1 MFKNF
6 KNLFK
11 NISCLTDQEK
21 IVWVNRKNNVSV
33 DELIKL
39 GVKCPYKVVSNINK
53 KLKTNLRFKDKTL
66 YE

>member
-1 MFKNF
+1 MF

-11 NISCLTDQEK
+11 RTSLLTDQEK
-21 IVWVNRKNNVSV
+21 IVWVNRKNNVNV

-39 GVKCPYKVVSNINK
+39 GVKCPYKVISNINK

>member
-11 NISCLTDQEK
+11 NTSLLTDQEK
-21 IVWVNRKNNVSV
+21 IVWANRKDITV

-39 GVKCPYKVVSNINK
+39 GVKCPYKVISNINK
-53 KLKTNLRFKDKTL
+53 KLKTNLRFKDKVL

>member
-39 GVKCPYKVVSNINK
+39 GVKCPYKVISNINK
-53 KLKTNLRFKDKTL
+53 KLKTNLGFKDKTL

>member
-21 IVWVNRKNNVSV
+21 IIWVNRNNNVNI
-33 DELIKL
+33 DELVKL
-39 GVKCPYKVVSNINK
+39 GVRCPYKAVSNINK
-53 KLKTNLRFKDKTL
+53 KLKTNLRFKDKIL

>member
-39 GVKCPYKVVSNINK
+39 GVKCPYKVISNINK

>member
-11 NISCLTDQEK
+11 NVSCLTDQEK

-39 GVKCPYKVVSNINK
+39 GVKCPYKVISNINK

>member
-21 IVWVNRKNNVSV
+21 IIWVNRNNNVSV
-33 DELIKL
+33 DELVKI
-39 GVKCPYKVVSNINK
+39 GVRYPYKVVSNINK
-53 KLKTNLRFKDKTL
+53 KLKTNLRFKDKIL